1 MRTFLIAIALSV
13 IASSSGVASAQN
25 ATPVPDPKPDLSS
38 QMYLVGTWT
47 CHSKNPDRPGDRVE
61 TDTWRLSLDGRYLQE
76 HTESPSFDPMRSR
89 TIVEE
94 NYMTYDPAV
103 KKWVTI
109 SVDNFGSYGMSTSPG
124 PTGNT
129 MVWTDTVSSGGNPLG
144 SATITKNSDTK
155 TSFVYTAPSPKG
167 PTKITGTCTKG

>member
-1 MRTFLIAIALSV
+1 MRTFMVAVALSV
-13 IASSSGVASAQN
+13 FASSSLALAQT
-25 ATPVPDPKPDLSS
+25 ATPVPDLKPDLSP

-94 NYMTYDPAV
+94 NYVTYDPVV
-103 KKWVTI
+103 KKWVFI
-109 SVDNFGSYGMSTSPG
+109 SVDNFGGYGVSTSPG
-124 PTGNT
+124 YTGNT
-129 MVWTDTVSSGGNPLG
+129 IVWTDTVSSGGNPLG
-144 SATITKNSDTK
+144 SATITKNGDTK
-155 TSFVYTAPSPKG
+155 TTFVYTSPSPKG
-167 PTKITGTCTKG
+167 PTKITGTCTKS